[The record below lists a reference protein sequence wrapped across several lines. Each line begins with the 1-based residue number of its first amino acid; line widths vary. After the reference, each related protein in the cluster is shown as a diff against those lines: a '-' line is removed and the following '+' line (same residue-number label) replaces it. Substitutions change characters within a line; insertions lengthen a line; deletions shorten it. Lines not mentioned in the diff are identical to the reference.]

1 MNPASSKTAAPV
13 EVLVVGGG
21 MITHDQ
27 ILPSLYHLQRLGALE
42 PISICALNSA
52 PLRAL
57 AEDEVFRAAFPGHTF
72 RPLPALDE
80 PPERVFPDL
89 FRQAVAGMPPYNLV
103 VVAVPDHLH
112 DAVIRAA
119 LEHDQHVL
127 CVKPL
132 VQKYAQAAQIE
143 RIARERGLFVG
154 VEYHK
159 RFDRR
164 ALDARGQYRRG
175 RFGEFRCG
183 EAKLVEPY
191 YYRHSNFQNWF
202 TKEQSDPFTYVGC
215 HYVDLVYFITG
226 LRPVEVSVRGVEGTF
241 PNGKV
246 GYLWSSGQVVW
257 ENGAVLSVLNG
268 LGYPDQGAGTN
279 DQGLCLFCEG
289 PNCGGLVR
297 HDDQFRGVSHGYV
310 DATSGAMFRF
320 VSPDYFR
327 LVPWEGDGLRPVGY
341 GYDSIEA
348 LVDAARRV
356 NAAASG
362 SAAGE
367 ALAQRQRVLAEIDA
381 RGILATPANSFIN
394 ELVTEAA
401 RLSIAN
407 SGRQVRIDY
416 TGAPH
421 VG

>member
-1 MNPASSKTAAPV
+1 MNTPNTLPL

-27 ILPSLYHLQRLGALE
+27 ILPSLYHLQRLGRLGT
-42 PISICALNSA
+42 IRICALNSS

-57 AEDEVFRAAFPGHTF
+57 AEAPPLAEAFPGQRF
-72 RPLPALDE
+72 DALPALDS
-80 PPERVFPDL
+80 PPERMHPDL
-89 FRQAVAGMPPYNLV
+89 YRQAITSLPPRSLV
-103 VVAVPDHLH
+103 VVAVPDQFHEP
-112 DAVIRAA
+112 VIRAA
-119 LEHDQHVL
+119 LDAGQHVL
-127 CVKPL
+127 SVKPL
-132 VQKYAQAAQIE
+132 VQKYAQAIEIE
-143 RIARERGLFVG
+143 RIARAKGLFVG

-164 ALDARGQYRRG
+164 ALDARRQYRQG
-175 RFGEFRCG
+175 RLGEFRCG
-183 EAKLVEPY
+183 EARLIEPY

-202 TKEQSDPFTYVGC
+202 TRENSDPFTYVGC

-241 PNGKV
+241 PNGKI
-246 GYLWSSGQVVW
+246 GYLWSAGRVVW
-257 ENGAVLSVLNG
+257 ENGAVLSVVNG

-279 DQGLCLFCEG
+279 DQGLSLFCDG
-289 PNCGGLVR
+289 PDCGGLLR

-310 DATSGAMFRF
+310 DDRSGARFRF

-348 LVDAARRV
+348 LVAAAVSV
-356 NAAASG
+356 NAAGDVAENAES
-362 SAAGE
+362 
-367 ALAQRQRVLAEIDA
+367 LARRQQLLEQIDQ
-381 RGILATPANSFIN
+381 RGILATPANSYIN

-401 RLSIAN
+401 RESIGQAGKPVAIECP
-407 SGRQVRIDY
+407 GRVK
-416 TGAPH
+416 GAR
-421 VG
+421 G